1 MASREEG
8 QNLERIFTLAEAN
21 RLLPQLQEHLTAV
34 KQAKAI
40 LIRTKDEI
48 KKASAKA
55 HYGGGSFA
63 GPHYISA
70 LEEISEHLQAVQEL
84 GVHVKDLDM
93 GLCDFPHLLNG
104 QVVYLCWKLGED
116 EIQWWHEI
124 NSGYAGRRPLEPDDQ

>member
-21 RLLPQLQEHLTAV
+21 RLLPQLHEHLTAV

-40 LIRTKDEI
+40 LLRTKDEI

-55 HYGGGSFA
+55 QHGGGSFA
-63 GPHYISA
+63 GPHYLSA
-70 LEEISEHLQAVQEL
+70 LEQISENLQTVQEL

-104 QVVYLCWKLGED
+104 RVVYLCWKLGED